1 MASDAH
7 AHNVELQPVAVS
19 KIRLNNNKLAPYG
32 TGGRTF
38 KTHFIRSTSRSRP
51 KNLVVD

>member
-1 MASDAH
+1 MVSGAH

-19 KIRLNNNKLAPYG
+19 RIRLNNNKLAPYG

-38 KTHFIRSTSRSRP
+38 ETHLIRSTRRSRP